1 MNIRAILGTGALLAL
16 TALAVPA
23 AAAEQRIIHK
33 ERSLYR
39 NISVAE
45 MGDERCMLFRA
56 RRGLGRE
63 SCMRISDPDHLV
75 FEYAPMMLSSLF
87 LNPQP
92 PARILIIGQGGGTL
106 PMALQKM
113 APQAAIDVVE
123 IDPAVDRIARRYFG
137 FVPGPKT
144 KVYIE
149 DGRVFVKRAQRQ
161 GQKYDLVMLDAF
173 EADYIPEHLLTQEY
187 LQEVKSIMGPN
198 AALASNT
205 FSSSALYDHEST
217 TYASVF
223 GTFFNLKLGN
233 RIILTRLGTLPNA
246 QEIRTNAAAYDAAF
260 RRRGG
265 DPTYIF
271 TLMSTGADWNRTA
284 RILTDQYSPSN
295 VLNTMPRGN

>member
-1 MNIRAILGTGALLAL
+1 MTTRAILGTCAL
-16 TALAVPA
+16 ALAVLSPPVA
-23 AAAEQRIIHK
+23 AQERKIVHQ

-39 NISVAE
+39 NISVADT
-45 MGDERCMLFRA
+45 GDERCMLFRA

-63 SCMRISDPDHLV
+63 SCMKLSDPEHLV

-87 LNPQP
+87 MNPRP
-92 PARILIIGQGGGTL
+92 PTRILIIGQGGGTL

-123 IDPAVDRIARRYFG
+123 IDPAVDRIARRYFQ

-144 KVYIE
+144 KVYLE

-161 GQKYDLVMLDAF
+161 RQQYDLVMLDAF

-187 LQEVKSIMGPN
+187 LQEVKSIMTPN
-198 AALASNT
+198 GALASNT

-223 GTFFNLKLGN
+223 GTFMNLKLGN
-233 RIILTRLGTLPNA
+233 RVILTRLGTLPTMLEVQA
-246 QEIRTNAAAYDAAF
+246 NAAAYEAAF
-260 RRRGG
+260 RSRGG
-265 DPTYIF
+265 DPHYMF
-271 TLMSTGADWNRTA
+271 TLMTTGADWNKAA
-284 RILTDQYSPSN
+284 RVLTDQYSPSN
-295 VLNTMPRGN
+295 VLNAMPRAN